1 MREVEAVKKKTG
13 NLLFLAAVFLLT
25 LWSVF
30 HGQNLREVL
39 QDLAQADWRCVAA
52 GVLCV
57 VGFILGESLVIGYLL
72 RQLGVT
78 VKPSHCCLYS
88 FIGFFYSCITP
99 SASGGQPMQIVA
111 MRKDRIPVAVSA
123 VVLAIVTITY
133 KLVLVILGGVV
144 VLLRPARL
152 MAFLE
157 PAEPI
162 IYLGMVL
169 NVVCITVLLLLVF
182 HPTAAERLAC
192 RALNLAHRIRPFR
205 SLEQRQ
211 EQLHQMVEQYRGAA
225 SFYRTHRGVIVRVFA
240 ITFVQRCLLFLVT
253 WFTYRA
259 FALSQQP
266 LSVVTTLQAM
276 ISVAADMLPLPG
288 GMGVSE
294 NLFLT
299 LFEPVFGP
307 DLVLPAMVISRG
319 ISYYTQLLLSAVMT
333 LAASFLLREPQEKG
347 T

>member
-1 MREVEAVKKKTG
+1 MKKKTG

-72 RQLGVT
+72 RQLGVA

-133 KLVLVILGGVV
+133 KLVLVILGGAV
-144 VLLRPARL
+144 VLLWLGSPGGAVSEVRARL
-152 MAFLE
+152 RARRFCSQLSTRQTSATQNSATYTAT
-157 PAEPI
+157 PASAVWYVIQNSHGHPSW
-162 IYLGMVL
+162 LSLLALTPPLLVP
-169 NVVCITVLLLLVF
+169 LLLLLLMSLPLLLIPSFVF
-182 HPTAAERLAC
+182 HAAFKRERTNDADLSCVLLVWPVAC
-192 RALNLAHRIRPFR
+192 A
-205 SLEQRQ
+205 
-211 EQLHQMVEQYRGAA
+211 
-225 SFYRTHRGVIVRVFA
+225 RTER
-240 ITFVQRCLLFLVT
+240 T
-253 WFTYRA
+253 
-259 FALSQQP
+259 
-266 LSVVTTLQAM
+266 
-276 ISVAADMLPLPG
+276 
-288 GMGVSE
+288 
-294 NLFLT
+294 
-299 LFEPVFGP
+299 
-307 DLVLPAMVISRG
+307 
-319 ISYYTQLLLSAVMT
+319 
-333 LAASFLLREPQEKG
+333 
-347 T
+347 

>member
-1 MREVEAVKKKTG
+1 MKKKTG

-72 RQLGVT
+72 RQLGVA

-133 KLVLVILGGVV
+133 KLVLVILGGANRYTYS
-144 VLLRPARL
+144 RPAHGL
-152 MAFLE
+152 SGAGGTD
-157 PAEPI
+157 
-162 IYLGMVL
+162 YLPGHGPQCGLHYRFAVTG
-169 NVVCITVLLLLVF
+169 VPSHGGGAAGSAGRWALV
-182 HPTAAERLAC
+182 
-192 RALNLAHRIRPFR
+192 HRIRPFR

-276 ISVAADMLPLPG
+276 ISVAADMLPLPAAWASVKTCFSLCLNRCSG
-288 GMGVSE
+288 RIWCCRPWS
-294 NLFLT
+294 
-299 LFEPVFGP
+299 
-307 DLVLPAMVISRG
+307 
-319 ISYYTQLLLSAVMT
+319 SAG
-333 LAASFLLREPQEKG
+333 ASAITPNCSSARS
-347 T
+347 